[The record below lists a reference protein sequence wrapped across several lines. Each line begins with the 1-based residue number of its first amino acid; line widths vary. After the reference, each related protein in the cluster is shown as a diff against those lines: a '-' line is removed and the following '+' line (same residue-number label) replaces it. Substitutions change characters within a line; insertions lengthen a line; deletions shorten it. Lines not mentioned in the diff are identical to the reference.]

1 MPHKILIIEDESKI
15 ARFVELELKHEG
27 YDVTIE
33 LDGKLGLEKAITKE
47 YDVIILDLMLPSI
60 SGIEICRRI
69 RKKSNVPII
78 MLTAKDDISDKV
90 MGLDVG
96 ANDYIT
102 KPFAIEELLARIR
115 VVLRNQETLNNFDK
129 SPITIGKILLDPI
142 KYLVKYNEEVIDL
155 SKKEFDL
162 LEYLI
167 KNKNIVLTRDKLLE
181 KVWGYE
187 YVGETNIIDV
197 YIRYLRTKIDERFN
211 DKYIYTVRGVGYQIK
226 YE

>member
-211 DKYIYTVRGVGYQIK
+211 DKYIYTVRGVG
-226 YE
+226 